1 VSPDFSRSV
10 AASTPFPHLRTPEL
24 VDEEL
29 GAAALAWLRDR
40 APWRLRV
47 EDFYEQHE
55 IGLLDA
61 DLPAGVAPII
71 DTQFL
76 EGIRRGLEDGLPH
89 EASLHLVDVSAHR
102 LTRGQTIRI
111 HNDHIGGEET
121 HRLLLQLN
129 EGWSPDQG
137 GLLML
142 FSQDRPE
149 ALTNVILPKHRSG
162 FGFRISADSHHA
174 VSTIRN
180 GERFT
185 VVYTFRQRP

>member
-1 VSPDFSRSV
+1 MNPDFSRSV
-10 AASTPFPHLRTPEL
+10 EAITPFPHLSTPEL
-24 VDEEL
+24 VDETL
-29 GAAALAWLRDR
+29 GAATLAWLRDR

-55 IGLLDA
+55 IDLLDVS
-61 DLPAGVAPII
+61 LPVDVAPIA
-71 DTQFL
+71 DKQFL
-76 EGIRRGLEDGLPH
+76 EGIRRGLEDRLPH
-89 EASLHLVDVSAHR
+89 EAPLHLVDVSAHR
-102 LTRGQTIRI
+102 LTKGQTIRI

-121 HRLLLQLN
+121 HRLLLHLN

-149 ALTNVILPKHRSG
+149 ALTNVILPKHRGG
-162 FGFRISADSHHA
+162 FGFRISDDSHHA

-185 VVYTFRQRP
+185 VVYTFRQLS